1 MDKLKESIDPYYNR
15 LDNAVKNF
23 KDKSRVISTDSRL
36 SKIGKNEKLSEV
48 QTEHE
53 GDMNALGDRFI
64 EDCEHRL
71 ENISNAVNG
80 ARSDI
85 RIGSIQARLK
95 KGEDISSEE
104 TSKLLLHEMSENKKL
119 MQKSS
124 FQGMLYTTPTEQLKK
139 TAQTLSDSEDV
150 ERLEWLQ
157 EMTALRGDDVL
168 SNSLAGLI
176 EGIKDSKLNSE
187 QKKLKGTGERISKA
201 MQLFDYALQRGK
213 TGEFMDVRKNEIK

>member
-23 KDKSRVISTDSRL
+23 KDKLRVISADSRL
-36 SKIGKNEKLSEV
+36 SKIGKGEKLSEL
-48 QTEHE
+48 TAEHSSE
-53 GDMNALGDRFI
+53 LDSLGERFKK
-64 EDCEHRL
+64 DCDHRL

-85 RIGSIQARLK
+85 HIGSIQARLK
-95 KGEDISSEE
+95 KGEDISSDE
-104 TSKLLLHEMSENKKL
+104 TSKLLLHEMSENKRL

-124 FQGMLYTTPTEQLKK
+124 FQGMLYTTPTEKLKE
-139 TAQTLSDSEDV
+139 TAQILSDNKDS
-150 ERLEWLQ
+150 ERLEWLR
-157 EMTALRGDDVL
+157 EMTTLRGDDVL

-176 EGIKDSKLNSE
+176 DQIQTSELSGE
-187 QKKLKGTGERISKA
+187 QKQLKGTGERISKQ

-213 TGEFMDVRKNEIK
+213 TGEFVDVRKSEI